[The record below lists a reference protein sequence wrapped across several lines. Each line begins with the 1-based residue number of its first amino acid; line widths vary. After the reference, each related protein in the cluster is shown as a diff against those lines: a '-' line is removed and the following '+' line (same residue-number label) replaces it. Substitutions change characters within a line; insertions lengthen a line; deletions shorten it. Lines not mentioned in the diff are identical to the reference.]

1 MGSKVVHSYP
11 KSHLCIY
18 SVQRVPAAWIELR
31 FVLYYSRRKKL
42 LEPYSMRVCAHGS
55 GITSLRW
62 KAPQGVVGCLAAC
75 APPKPPSPHPSIA
88 TNQEQWQN
96 IWNIYQPPQRNPCW
110 EWLILLYHRENKW
123 DPNLPYSFP
132 SRKLNV
138 IHFTFPAQHT
148 TSYHLQTS
156 PKSHHHHPSRSFLV
170 ALALLNPLY

>member
-55 GITSLRW
+55 GITSQRW

-110 EWLILLYHRENKW
+110 EWLILLYHGDNNW
-123 DPNLPYSFP
+123 DPNLPYSF
-132 SRKLNV
+132 KC
-138 IHFTFPAQHT
+138 F
-148 TSYHLQTS
+148 LQAS
-156 PKSHHHHPSRSFLV
+156 WIWSISRSQHSTPPLIICK
-170 ALALLNPLY
+170 LLLNHTIIIPVGHF